1 MDNSYEFFKTYPEST
16 PIINTES
23 KECFICREGEEMGQD
38 ALLHFCDCKNLIAHQ
53 QCMLTW
59 IQKGSYTEDHPRCK
73 VCTAEYQLQKG
84 SIWRF
89 LFCQWQ
95 NWIFFFMALAVMAI
109 IPFAVYQMM
118 VAFKNP
124 PPSTVF
130 HAAAICFGVLTE
142 TLLIKYLMYYCGNK
156 YNKAKISSFSVRART
171 VRTI

>member
-1 MDNSYEFFKTYPEST
+1 MLCPVLLAANAQSFTALMHSFLFFL
-16 PIINTES
+16 
-23 KECFICREGEEMGQD
+23 FLQ
-38 ALLHFCDCKNLIAHQ
+38 
-53 QCMLTW
+53 
-59 IQKGSYTEDHPRCK
+59 
-73 VCTAEYQLQKG
+73 YQLQKG

-142 TLLIKYLMYYCGNK
+142 TLLIKWVQAQPSPSFPCKEPDGERFRL
-156 YNKAKISSFSVRART
+156 SSTWKVPTRFTHHIKWQVVEARNCYTSVAGCH
-171 VRTI
+171 